1 MVMLKTKPGFRLT
14 LGAEDLPNRQVDV
27 ATLEEASLALRNFVV
42 LYNLGASQ
50 LTRACGTV
58 KDQTG
63 GIVAYVSYNGRLWG
77 TDGKLLLR

>member
-14 LGAEDLPNRQVDV
+14 LGAEDIPNRQVLV
-27 ATLEEASLALRNFVV
+27 ATLEKASLELRNFVV

-50 LTRACGTV
+50 LSKACGTV

-77 TDGKLLLR
+77 PDGKLL